1 LSSTPKQTGAPL
13 SRPAPPPSLNVSLEG
28 ELLSKGKE
36 KRESKTKK
44 KQGTISSNL
53 ISRGDDYPTHLPSP
67 KMSRIFIDTSRSVPT
82 PGSSKKRSSS
92 QVTKGVSPLPARVGT
107 SKKKRGLSVSFV
119 DNDEENPSVLKR
131 KKGNLRPESRHS
143 KTKQDLGTS
152 LVESLNSSRYGA
164 LDRSLSQTRKEGRF
178 PRKYAG
184 GDPRLGYDWIAG
196 LLDTSQ
202 AYLSE
207 KDDEYFAEMKEF
219 RRVNH
224 ADCFRSKE
232 TMYVFVLYDRCA

>member
-1 LSSTPKQTGAPL
+1 M
-13 SRPAPPPSLNVSLEG
+13 SLEG
-28 ELLSKGKE
+28 ELLSKGKG

-53 ISRGDDYPTHLPSP
+53 RLQGDGYPTQLPSP
-67 KMSRIFIDTSRSVPT
+67 KMSRIIVDTSRSVPT

-92 QVTKGVSPLPARVGT
+92 GVMKGVSPSPARVGT

-119 DNDEENPSVLKR
+119 DDDEESPTVLKR
-131 KKGNLRPESRHS
+131 KKGNLRPESHHHS
-143 KTKQDLGTS
+143 STKQDLGAS
-152 LVESLNSSRYGA
+152 LIESLNSSRYGA

-196 LLDTSQ
+196 LLDSSQ

-207 KDDEYFAEMKEF
+207 KDDEYFEDMKEF

-224 ADCFRSKE
+224 ADCFRPRE
-232 TMYVFVLYDRCA
+232 AMYVLNVLCIHVHINSITFNTGE